1 MADRPGGNTDTRV
14 KGLIPS
20 IFHDQLWHQVLKIF
34 FFFKHEGLTKQK
46 RDTATLELNH
56 QIYQL
61 SNDTFLFS
69 AQCMYHR
76 HHLRIF
82 QQLPHQMVA

>member
-14 KGLIPS
+14 KGLY
-20 IFHDQLWHQVLKIF
+20 HQYFTISYGIKF
-34 FFFKHEGLTKQK
+34 SKNFFFKHEVLTKQK
-46 RDTATLELNH
+46 RDTAPLELNH

-69 AQCMYHR
+69 AVYV
-76 HHLRIF
+76 
-82 QQLPHQMVA
+82 P